1 MRIINLYKK
10 ECKNKI
16 IKKEVKYYVIIFL
29 ICLDNGKE
37 IKINEL
43 DTLKEENNKIFNF

>member
-1 MRIINLYKK
+1 M
-10 ECKNKI
+10 
-16 IKKEVKYYVIIFL
+16 IIFL

-43 DTLKEENNKIFNF
+43 DTLKEEKIKYLIFNLIITQNSFEDLIYGLIIQII